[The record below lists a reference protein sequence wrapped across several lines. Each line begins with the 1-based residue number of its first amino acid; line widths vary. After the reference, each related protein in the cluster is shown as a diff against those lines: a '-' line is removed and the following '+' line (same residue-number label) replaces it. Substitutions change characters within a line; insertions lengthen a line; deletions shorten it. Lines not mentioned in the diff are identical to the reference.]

1 MKATSKAL
9 VVGIMAAVVLL
20 LGGCSSTPSVGVL
33 DVNKVMT
40 DSPKVKQFQEQ
51 LTQKGQELSAQLEK
65 DKASLSAE
73 EFQKKQETVY
83 GDFAKTKQDM
93 EGQIDTSMKQALE
106 QVSKEKKIGV
116 VLYKNTVAQ
125 GGTDITDEVI
135 KKMQ

>member
-1 MKATSKAL
+1 MNMTGKTLL
-9 VVGIMAAVVLL
+9 VAAMTAAVVL

-40 DSPKVKQFQEQ
+40 ESPKVKQFQEQ
-51 LTQKGQELSAQLEK
+51 LTQKGKELSEQLEK
-65 DKASLSAE
+65 EKASLSPE

-106 QVSKEKKIGV
+106 QVAKDKKMGV
-116 VLYKNTVAQ
+116 ILYKNTVAQ
-125 GGTDITDEVI
+125 GGTDVTDDVI